1 VGKVRDAKEIIN
13 EEVLLGPDR
22 GWTPGFKGLLF
33 DPLGKLRVS
42 GQPDEHLLCFASLSI
57 SASLKEAFWT
67 LPRNYLETGLRFSMV
82 ALACVPH

>member
-42 GQPDEHLLCFASLSI
+42 GQPDKHLLLRRVFEY
-57 SASLKEAFWT
+57 SASLKEAFRT
-67 LPRNYLETGLRFSMV
+67 LLRNYLEIGLRFSTA
-82 ALACVPH
+82 ALSCVPL